1 MRRLKNKSRRTRL
14 NYRLHGEIFTAKN
27 VAIPGEDEAESGFP
41 DYPINP
47 SAPIPAPRR
56 NSADV

>member
-47 SAPIPAPRR
+47 SEPIPASKR
-56 NSADV
+56 NSADI